1 MANRRTFLQSVLGV
15 GAGLFASDKVMAAV
29 PKAAGV
35 HVPVVTTEVG
45 DLPYTMDG
53 EWKVFHL
60 IAEVVK
66 QEIAP
71 GKTLD
76 VWGFNGSAPGPTIQ
90 VFQGDKVRVIYEN
103 RLPEASSIHWH
114 GFEDTIANDGQ
125 PGISQDPVLP
135 GGSFTYEF
143 EIHQEGTYF
152 YHSHMAMQEM
162 VGLLGA
168 FIMHPRVVYAP
179 HCEKDFVVHLQEYA
193 VLPNST
199 VPDTMKM
206 EFNWLVLNGKAGPA
220 TTPLIVRL
228 GDRVRIR
235 FVNMGMDHHPMHMHG
250 HTFHVTGT
258 EGGRI
263 PEAGWWPGNTV
274 LVGVAQSR
282 TVEFVA
288 KNPGD
293 WMLHC
298 HLPHHMMNQMSSI
311 AGKMTRGDGM
321 GMTDGVAK
329 NANNVPGYP
338 QDAFMEGPMMTMDAA
353 VERPENYGLK
363 AGWSQY
369 MAGMMTFVRVLPPAE
384 YDKVIGKMKE
394 AKRARDPYASV
405 LGKIVTVLVAFM
417 LGGVAWGQGMPGME
431 MPSAPKAQVPAAQA
445 PAAQAPAEHH
455 HMPGMDMSKPMTSA
469 APQAVQVPNMR
480 DTQALQEPENPTRRT
495 GGAFAGGAAAPEL
508 LGGLEGRPVLGL
520 AEFLAMAEK
529 NPTLA
534 QAQAMVRGAAARALQ
549 AGLYPNPSVGYQGE
563 QIRGGTYGGGEQGGY
578 VEQEIVTGGKL
589 GLRREVYKQQGKA
602 DAIGV
607 EEQRARVKND
617 VTRAFYAALAAQAVV
632 GVRRQMVEVAL
643 DAVETA
649 HQLLNVGQADA
660 PDVLQSEVEAEQ
672 AKVEYVRAQR
682 MYLEDFGVL
691 AALAGRSDLGVSR
704 VAGELEALPEIDAE
718 AMVASMAESSP
729 MVKRLEQQVAV
740 SDAQLH
746 ASKREVVP
754 NVVVRAGEQYNFEHV
769 TDFPAR
775 AAGPQ
780 SFASASV
787 NLPLWNRN
795 QGAVA
800 ANEAEVERARQEVVR
815 ARLALKQSAEPVAQ
829 AYLAARFAVDRYKT
843 EMLPRA
849 ERAYELYKV
858 KYDAMALPYPQVL
871 HAQLNLLQMR
881 VGYLT
886 ALGEAWRSGVD
897 LQYGTLRGGLGQ

>member
-1 MANRRTFLQSVLGV
+1 MANRRSFLQSVLGV
-15 GAGLFASDKVMAAV
+15 GAGLFASEKMMGAV
-29 PKAAGV
+29 PKPAAGV
-35 HVPVVTTEVG
+35 HVPTITTEVG
-45 DLPYTMDG
+45 DLPFTMDG
-53 EWKVFHL
+53 AWKVFHL
-60 IAEVVK
+60 IAEVVR

-76 VWGFNGSAPGPTIQ
+76 LWGFNGSAPGPTIQ

-114 GFEDTIANDGQ
+114 GFEDSLANDGQ
-125 PGISQDPVLP
+125 PGISQEPVLP
-135 GGSFTYEF
+135 GGTFTYEF

-168 FIMHPRVVYAP
+168 FIMHPRVAYAP

-193 VLPNST
+193 VLPNNT

-235 FVNMGMDHHPMHMHG
+235 FVNMGMDHHPMHLHG

-329 NANNVPGYP
+329 NANDVPGYP
-338 QDAFMEGPMMTMDAA
+338 QDAFMEGTMMTMDAA
-353 VERPENYGLK
+353 VDRPENHGLK

-384 YDKVIGKMKE
+384 YDAVIGKMKE

-405 LGKIVTVLVAFM
+405 LGKIVTIFVAF
-417 LGGVAWGQGMPGME
+417 LIGGAAWGQTMPGME
-431 MPSAPKAQVPAAQA
+431 MPSAPKAQVPAA
-445 PAAQAPAEHH
+445 HH
-455 HMPGMDMSKPMTSA
+455 EMPGMDMSKPTTHD
-469 APQAVQVPNMR
+469 APQATHAR
-480 DTQALQEPENPTRRT
+480 DTQALQEPENPARHT
-495 GGAFAGGAAAPEL
+495 GGAVGAPEL
-508 LGGLEGRPVLGL
+508 LGELEGRPALGL
-520 AEFLAMAEK
+520 ADFLAMAEK
-529 NPTLA
+529 QNPTLA
-534 QAQAMVRGAAARALQ
+534 QARAMVTASAGRAMQ

-563 QIRGGTYGGGEQGGY
+563 QIRGGTYGGGEQGGF

-602 DAIGV
+602 DSIGV

-617 VTRAFYAALAAQAVV
+617 VTQAFYAALAAQAVV
-632 GVRRQMVEVAL
+632 GVRKQMVQVAL

-649 HQLLNVGQADA
+649 HQLANVGQADA
-660 PDVLQSEVEAEQ
+660 PDILQTEVEAEQ
-672 AKVEYVRAQR
+672 AKVDYVIAQR
-682 MYLEDFGVL
+682 KYLEAFGVV
-691 AALAGRSDLGVSR
+691 ASLAGAQELKPSR

-718 AMVASMAESSP
+718 KVLAEIVANSP
-729 MVKRLEQQVAV
+729 MVKRMEQQVAV
-740 SDAQLH
+740 SEAQLH
-746 ASKREVVP
+746 AVKREVVP

-795 QGAVA
+795 QGAEA
-800 ANEAEVERARQEVVR
+800 ANEADVERARQDVVR
-815 ARLALKQSAEPVAQ
+815 VKLGLKQTAEPVAQ
-829 AYLAARFAVDRYKT
+829 AYLAARFTVDRYKT

-849 ERAYELYKV
+849 QRAYELYKG

-871 HAQLNLLQMR
+871 HSQLNLLQMR
-881 VGYLT
+881 IGYLT
-886 ALGEAWRSGVD
+886 ALGEAWRLGVD
-897 LQYGTLRGGLGQ
+897 LQYGTLRGGLGQP

>member
-1 MANRRTFLQSVLGV
+1 MANRRSFLQSVLGV
-15 GAGLFASDKVMAAV
+15 GAGLFASEKMTAAV
-29 PKAAGV
+29 PKTVGA

-45 DLPYTMDG
+45 DLPFTMDG
-53 EWKVFHL
+53 DWKVFHL
-60 IAEVVK
+60 IAEVLQ

-76 VWGFNGSAPGPTIQ
+76 LWGFNGSAPGPTIQ
-90 VFQGDKVRVIYEN
+90 VFQGDKVRVIFEN

-125 PGISQDPVLP
+125 PGISQEPVLP
-135 GGSFTYEF
+135 GASFTYEF

-168 FIMHPRVVYAP
+168 FIMHPRKAYEP

-193 VLPNST
+193 VLPNNT
-199 VPDTMKM
+199 VPDSMKM
-206 EFNWLVLNGKAGPA
+206 EFNWLVLNGKSGPA

-235 FVNMGMDHHPMHMHG
+235 FVNMGMDHHPMHLHG

-321 GMTDGVAK
+321 GMTDGVSK
-329 NANNVPGYP
+329 QANDVPGYP
-338 QDAFMEGPMMTMDAA
+338 QDAFMEGPMMAMDAA
-353 VERPENYGLK
+353 VDIPENHGLK

-384 YDKVIGKMKE
+384 YDAVIGKMNA
-394 AKRARDPYASV
+394 AKRARDPYASI
-405 LGKIVTVLVAFM
+405 LGKIVPVLVAFLM
-417 LGGVAWGQGMPGME
+417 GGMAWGQSMPGMDMS
-431 MPSAPKAQVPAAQA
+431 MPMTQHQ
-445 PAAQAPAEHH
+445 
-455 HMPGMDMSKPMTSA
+455 HMPGMDMSKP
-469 APQAVQVPNMR
+469 AVQTGPRVR
-480 DTQALQEPENPTRRT
+480 DTQALQEPENPTKRT
-495 GGAFAGGAAAPEL
+495 GGSVAAPEL
-508 LGGLEGRPVLGL
+508 LGGLERRPALFL
-520 AEFLAMAEK
+520 EDFLAMAEK
-529 NPTLA
+529 QNPTIS
-534 QAQAMVRGAAARALQ
+534 QAQTMVKGAAARALQ

-578 VEQEIVTGGKL
+578 VEQEIVMGGKL
-589 GLRREVYKQQGKA
+589 GLRRDVYRQQGKA

-617 VTRAFYAALAAQAVV
+617 VTRAFYAALVAQAVV
-632 GVRRQMVEVAL
+632 EVRKQMAGVAL
-643 DAVETA
+643 DAVETV
-649 HQLLNVGQADA
+649 HQLANVGQADA
-660 PDVLQSEVEAEQ
+660 PDILQTEVEAEQ
-672 AKVEYVRAQR
+672 AKVDFVAAQR
-682 MYLEDFGVL
+682 RYLEEFAVL
-691 AALAGRSDLGVSR
+691 AAVSGRQDLGVSR
-704 VAGELEALPEIDAE
+704 VAGDLEALPEMDAE
-718 AMVASMAESSP
+718 KMAASIGDSNP
-729 MVKRLEQQVAV
+729 MVKRLEQQVGV
-740 SDAQLH
+740 SEAQLR
-746 ASKREVVP
+746 AAQREVIP

-787 NLPLWNRN
+787 TLPVWNRN
-795 QGAVA
+795 QGSVA

-815 ARLALKQSAEPVAQ
+815 ARLALRQKAEPVAQ
-829 AYLAARFAVDRYKT
+829 AYLAARFAADRYKT

-849 ERAYELYKV
+849 QRAYELYKV

-871 HAQLNLLQMR
+871 HSQLNLLQMQI
-881 VGYLT
+881 GYLT
-886 ALGEAWRSGVD
+886 TLGDAWQSGVD
-897 LQYGTLRGGLGQ
+897 LQYGVLHGGLEMPR